1 MATGRGVTYRRIR
14 RVAYTALMLVGALLW
29 IAALL
34 LLAETAQNSQEFG
47 RLQILILLINIAGVL
62 VLLLLIAANFV
73 RLVREYRNHVPG
85 ARLKA
90 RMVSMFVALV
100 LLPVVMVYGF
110 AVHFLNRGIDSWF
123 AVELEEGFE
132 DALELS
138 RTAMGIQ
145 MRELLTRTQEMGD
158 ELEDATNRELVGK
171 LGRLRRE
178 SGAKDLS
185 LFAANSRIVATS
197 SENPSTAQVAYPSED
212 ILLQLR
218 QGRPFVSLE
227 PLDDGGFE
235 IRTAVRL
242 SDSRG
247 NERILQGIFGVDL
260 RVTRLANRVETSYN
274 EYRELAFLRTPLKY
288 TFTLTLSLVL
298 LMALLAAVYG
308 AFFSARRMVVPIQKL
323 VAGTRAVAKGDF
335 DTRLPVAAR
344 DEIGFL
350 VNSFND
356 MTTRLARA
364 DEEMRL
370 SQQQVEGERAR
381 LAVILARLSTGVI
394 SLENDLRV
402 RTVNQAAGAILAT
415 DPGQWV
421 GQPLAEV
428 ANDNPLARQLIDVCR
443 ERLERGEREWRQQ
456 ITLQGEVGRRVLM
469 CACTSLPGEANET
482 AGFVVVFDDITALMQ
497 AQRDAAWGEV
507 ARRLAHEIKNPLT
520 PIQLSA
526 ERLRRKY
533 LQVDEI
539 ANEQLLDRATHT
551 IIQQVEAM
559 KDMVNAFSDY
569 ARAPDMEL
577 TSLDINELIKEI
589 AELYRHQD
597 PRVALK
603 LELADD
609 LPDLR
614 ADSGR
619 MRQIFHNLM
628 RNAFEAMESTEAGE
642 LLVAT
647 QLRDDGA
654 TPAISIRFSDNGP
667 GFRPDT
673 LAQIFDPY
681 VTTKPKGT
689 GLGLAIVK
697 KLVEEHGGTIRA
709 WNAERGGAQI
719 SILIPVAGADSQAL
733 RNESGVEHQRERA

>member
-1 MATGRGVTYRRIR
+1 MATSRGVTYRRIR

-34 LLAETAQNSQEFG
+34 LLTETAQNSQEFG
-47 RLQILILLINIAGVL
+47 RLQILILLINVAGVL
-62 VLLLLIAANFV
+62 VLLLLIAANFF

-90 RMVSMFVALV
+90 RMVSMFVVLV
-100 LLPVVMVYGF
+100 LLPLVMVYGF

-123 AVELEEGFE
+123 AVELEEGLE

-145 MRELLTRTQEMGD
+145 MRELLTRTEEMGD
-158 ELEDATNRELVGK
+158 ELEDATSRELVGK

-185 LFAANSRIVATS
+185 LFGANSRILATS
-197 SENPSTAQVAYPSED
+197 SENPSNAQVAYPSED

-218 QGRPFVSLE
+218 QRRPYVSLE
-227 PLDDGGFE
+227 PLDGGGFE

-242 SDSRG
+242 SGSRG
-247 NERILQGIFGVDL
+247 NERILQGIFGVDQ

-288 TFTLTLSLVL
+288 SFTLTLSLVL
-298 LMALLAAVYG
+298 LLALLAAVYG
-308 AFFSARRMVVPIQKL
+308 AFFSARRLVVPIQKL

-350 VNSFND
+350 VNAFND

-394 SLENDLRV
+394 SLETELSV

-415 DPGQWV
+415 DPGEWV
-421 GQPLAEV
+421 GKPLAEV
-428 ANDNPLARQLIDVCR
+428 AKDNPLARQLIDVCR

-469 CACTSLPGEANET
+469 CACTSLPGEGNEP
-482 AGFVVVFDDITALMQ
+482 AGYVVVFDDITALMQ

-539 ANEQLLDRATHT
+539 ADEQLLDRATHT

-577 TSLDINELIKEI
+577 TSLDINELVKEI

-597 PRVALK
+597 PRIALQ
-603 LELADD
+603 LELADN
-609 LPDLR
+609 LPMLR

-619 MRQIFHNLM
+619 MRQILHNLM
-628 RNAFEAMESTEAGE
+628 RNAFEAMESMDAGKLTVSTE
-642 LLVAT
+642 
-647 QLRDDGA
+647 LREEGA
-654 TPAISIRFSDNGP
+654 APAIGVRFADNGP

-673 LAQIFDPY
+673 LPQIFDPY

-697 KLVEEHGGTIRA
+697 KLVEEHGGTISAR
-709 WNAERGGAQI
+709 NAERGGAQI
-719 SILIPVAGADSQAL
+719 SILLPVAGQESQSL

>member
-1 MATGRGVTYRRIR
+1 MATARGVTFRRLR

-34 LLAETAQNSQEFG
+34 LLTETAQNSQEFG

-62 VLLLLIAANFV
+62 VLLLLIAANFF
-73 RLVREYRNHVPG
+73 RLVREYRNHIPG

-90 RMVSMFVALV
+90 RMVSMFVVLV
-100 LLPVVMVYGF
+100 ILPLVMVYGF

-145 MRELLTRTQEMGD
+145 MRELLTRTEEMGD
-158 ELEDATNRELVGK
+158 ELEDATSRELVGK

-185 LFAANSRIVATS
+185 LFGANSRILATS
-197 SENPSTAQVAYPSED
+197 SENPSNAEVAYPSED

-218 QGRPFVSLE
+218 QRRPYVSLE
-227 PLDDGGFE
+227 PLDGGGFE

-242 SDSRG
+242 SGSRG
-247 NERILQGIFGVDL
+247 NERILQGIFTVDQ

-308 AFFSARRMVVPIQKL
+308 AFFSARRLVVPIQKL

-350 VNSFND
+350 VNAFND

-394 SLENDLRV
+394 SLETQLSV

-415 DPGQWV
+415 DTAEWV
-421 GQPLAEV
+421 GKPLAEV

-469 CACTSLPGEANET
+469 CACTSLPGEANEP

-533 LQVDEI
+533 LLVDEI
-539 ANEQLLDRATHT
+539 ADDQLLDRATHT

-577 TSLDINELIKEI
+577 TSLDMNELVKEI

-597 PRVALK
+597 PHVELR
-603 LELADD
+603 LELADR
-609 LPDLR
+609 LPLLR

-619 MRQIFHNLM
+619 MRQILHNLM
-628 RNAFEAMESTEAGE
+628 RNAFEAMESTEAGRLTVTTE
-642 LLVAT
+642 
-647 QLRDDGA
+647 LRDQGA
-654 TPAISIRFSDNGP
+654 EPAIGVRFSDNGP

-673 LAQIFDPY
+673 LPQIFDPY

-697 KLVEEHGGTIRA
+697 KLVEEHGGTISA

-719 SILIPVAGADSQAL
+719 SILLPVAGHDSQPS
-733 RNESGVEHQRERA
+733 RTETGVEHQRERA